1 MSNPKIIDINPLD
14 SISDNQ
20 RKNFFEPLSN
30 RGIPRWIVLSLG
42 LLGLIYVL
50 NPTMGI
56 LEFIPDN
63 LPIIGNLDEGAAYLL
78 LMYGIIELFNSKRTG
93 K

>member
-1 MSNPKIIDINPLD
+1 MSNPKIIDIDPLD
-14 SISDNQ
+14 SINDNQ

-30 RGIPRWIVLSLG
+30 RGIPPRWIVLSLG

-78 LMYGIIELFNSKRTG
+78 LMYGIIELLHK

>member
-1 MSNPKIIDINPLD
+1 MSNSKIIDIDPLD
-14 SISDNQ
+14 SINDNQ

-78 LMYGIIELFNSKRTG
+78 LMYGIIELLHK